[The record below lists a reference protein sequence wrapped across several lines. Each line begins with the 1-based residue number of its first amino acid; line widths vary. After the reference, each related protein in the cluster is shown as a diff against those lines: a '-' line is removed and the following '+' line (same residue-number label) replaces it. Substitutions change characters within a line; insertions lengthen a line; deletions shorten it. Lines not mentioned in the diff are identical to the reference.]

1 MLPKISIIMP
11 SYNQA
16 AYIRS
21 AILSVLQQDYPNL
34 ELVVMDGGSTD
45 GTVSVLQSF
54 AKRLRWVSQKDRGQA
69 DAINRGIR
77 LTDGDIV
84 GYLNSDD
91 RLAPGSLWRVGIFF
105 SQHPETLWL
114 TGDYGIINSQGR
126 RISPE
131 IWIYKY
137 VQRSLASLFPQ
148 LWPIILGVNN
158 PIAQPSTFWRR
169 SAHVKVGYFNQKYQY
184 VLDYDFWLRLLEHQP
199 PAVIGEVLSFFRVHC
214 QSKGGRNFQQQF
226 AQQFRCAQEH
236 QYPGYLLAIQNWL
249 NRFVCWSYSR
259 RER

>member
-1 MLPKISIIMP
+1 MLPKISIVMP

-45 GTVSVLQSF
+45 GTISVLQSF
-54 AKRLRWVSQKDRGQA
+54 TQRLRWVSQRDGGQA

-77 LTDGDIV
+77 LTDGDVV

-91 RLAPGSLWRVGIFF
+91 RLAPGALWRVGIFF
-105 SQHPETLWL
+105 AQHPETLWL
-114 TGDYGIINSQGR
+114 TGDYGIINSRGR

-131 IWIYKY
+131 IRIYKY
-137 VQRSLASLFPQ
+137 IQRLLASLFPK

-169 SAHVKVGYFNQKYQY
+169 SAHGKVGYFNEKYQY
-184 VLDYDFWLRLLEHQP
+184 VLDYDFWLRLIEHQP
-199 PAVIGEVLSFFRVHC
+199 PAVIREVLSFFRVHR

-226 AQQFRCAQEH
+226 AQQLRCAQEH
-236 QYPGYLLAIQNWL
+236 QYPRHLLAIQDWL